1 MFISL
6 SLAHPL
12 FIIPLSFLS
21 PYLSPTPNKTKL
33 YSPLASFNFKNWIRT
48 YCYFQL
54 IVIPLWQKT
63 KFVLIPLLH
72 IILPLAYLEGASMLR
87 DDWWLQQLLVSW
99 FGSLTH
105 YPDNNYTCIDN
116 LLLCHFTAFLFII
129 YPLTWPYHIPC
140 ASPATIQILIH
151 TYHNLPFLFTII
163 MDSTFIASIRSL
175 YNNSYANKKKHTTCD
190 ISQFLR
196 SNHRGK

>member
-1 MFISL
+1 MNTYIL
-6 SLAHPL
+6 L
-12 FIIPLSFLS
+12 FA
-21 PYLSPTPNKTKL
+21 T
-33 YSPLASFNFKNWIRT
+33 
-48 YCYFQL
+48 L

-87 DDWWLQQLLVSW
+87 DDWCLQQLLVSW

-105 YPDNNYTCIDN
+105 YPYNNYTCIDN

-175 YNNSYANKKKHTTCD
+175 YNNSYANKKNILHV
-190 ISQFLR
+190 I
-196 SNHRGK
+196 